1 MINVLI
7 VDDHQLVRTG
17 VARMLSD
24 VQGIRVVDQ
33 ADSGESALEKI
44 RALKPHVVLMDVRL
58 QGMGGMEAARRALRI
73 DPDLKIVGLSDCEDE
88 PIPSQMLR
96 AGAVG
101 YLSKGCAAH
110 ELVSA
115 IRRVHVGQRYISAE
129 VARQMALKN
138 YAGSK
143 SNPFETLSGRELQI
157 MLMVV
162 HCHKVANI
170 SEHLRLSPK
179 TVNSYRYRI
188 FDKLN
193 VSSDVELTLM
203 AMRYGMID
211 PRHSAIVGSVD
222 HISQA
227 EPPA

>member
-17 VARMLSD
+17 IARMLSD
-24 VQGIRVVDQ
+24 AQGIRVVDQ
-33 ADSGESALEKI
+33 ADNGETALDKI
-44 RALKPHVVLMDVRL
+44 RSLRPDVVLMDVRL
-58 QGMGGMEAARRALRI
+58 QGMGGLEALRRALRI

-101 YLSKGCAAH
+101 YLSKGCGAQ

-115 IRRVHVGQRYISAE
+115 IRRVHVGQRFISAD
-129 VARQMALKN
+129 VARQIALNN
-138 YAGSK
+138 YGGSK
-143 SNPFETLSGRELQI
+143 NNPFESLSGRELQI

-162 HCHKVANI
+162 HCQKVAEI

-188 FDKLN
+188 FEKLN
-193 VSSDVELTLM
+193 VTSDVELTLM

-211 PRHSAIVGSVD
+211 PRHSSGVTASETNTNAD
-222 HISQA
+222 S
-227 EPPA
+227 

>member
-7 VDDHQLVRTG
+7 VDDHQLVRAG

-24 VQGIRVVDQ
+24 AQGIRVLDQ
-33 ADSGESALEKI
+33 ADTGEAALEKI
-44 RALKPHVVLMDVRL
+44 RVLRPHVVLIDVRL
-58 QGMGGMEAARRALRI
+58 QGMGGLEAVRRALRI

-110 ELVSA
+110 ELVGA
-115 IRRVHVGQRYISAE
+115 IRRVHVGQRYISAD
-129 VARQMALKN
+129 VARRMALKN
-138 YAGSK
+138 YAGGK
-143 SNPFETLSGRELQI
+143 ANPFESLSGRELQI
-157 MLMVV
+157 MLLVV
-162 HCHKVANI
+162 HCHKVAVI
-170 SEHLRLSPK
+170 SEQLRLSPK

-193 VSSDVELTLM
+193 VGSDVEMTLM

-211 PRHSAIVGSVD
+211 PRQGSD
-222 HISQA
+222 PGSK
-227 EPPA
+227 EPTPPA